1 MSKVSKS
8 APPLAVALHYDGKQA
23 PRVTAKGT
31 GDVAERIREIARRHG
46 IPLQDNPELTR
57 LLFRLELGETIPE
70 ALYVAVAE
78 VIAFAYHMQGKTPS
92 GNRESGAPS

>member
-1 MSKVSKS
+1 MSKVSRP
-8 APPLAVALHYDGKQA
+8 APPLAVALHYDGERA
-23 PRVTAKGT
+23 PRVTAKGA

-78 VIAFAYHMQGKTPS
+78 VIAFAYHMQGKTPA
-92 GNRESGAPS
+92 GEPEAENPA